1 MKKLIQILFLVGI
14 FFMSSLEISNADS
27 IRTPDGNMP
36 YVHWAVVESKENKMD
51 KILSLGAK
59 ILPPVVSKEKGTYAL
74 YGGLDVS
81 NNNIM
86 RLLEIYESLEAY
98 RIHTSSEA
106 FQQYR
111 AERFP
116 ILKSLKILE
125 VNGIALEQKTKGTGT
140 IVFMTRYEIEHEKLA
155 EYQELAKAEA
165 KRAVKQE
172 KGVMGMFVTAEA
184 DNLNIIHT
192 MEIYKDKAEYDKYIA
207 SKDYQQFQ
215 EKIKNMILS
224 KHTIENLPTKIV
236 LTDKGTK

>member
-1 MKKLIQILFLVGI
+1 MKKLIQILLLVGI
-14 FFMSSLEISNADS
+14 FFMSSLGISNADS
-27 IRTPDGNMP
+27 VLTPDGDMP

-51 KILSLGAK
+51 EILSLGAK

-74 YGGLDVS
+74 YGGVDIS
-81 NNNIM
+81 NNNVM

-125 VNGIALEQKTKGTGT
+125 VNGIALEQKRKGTGT
-140 IVFMTRYEIEHEKLA
+140 LVFMNRYEIEPDKLA
-155 EYQELAKAEA
+155 EYQDLAKAEA

-172 KGVMGMFVTAEA
+172 KGVMGMFVTSETE
-184 DNLNIIHT
+184 NLNIIHT
-192 MEIYKDKAEYDKYIA
+192 MEIYKDKEKYIRYIN
-207 SKDYQQFQ
+207 SKKYQEFQ
-215 EKIKNMILS
+215 KKIKDMILS

-236 LTDKGTK
+236 FTDKGIK